1 MVNAAVPGSTPP
13 NQPYNGGGFS
23 LASLT
28 PLPSS
33 QNSREYIELVTFAA
47 LSEGCV
53 NIRINGPHT
62 DISTVLDVA
71 LQQVPQGL
79 KIALN
84 LSSVPSIDKETVGVL
99 LKYSKAREM
108 LLLTSTDSLQIL
120 KTLGLV
126 GENGHSKFTILQ
138 LKVILSPIELPNL
151 GEPEP
156 VLTQQIQAS
165 FIDTLLKDKPQ
176 VVRQSM
182 PIMPE
187 SAIELERIQH
197 PGFSELK
204 ITRIP
209 CGDEACSILFV
220 LLQAL
225 PHDQNFLINLSEIVP
240 DSPQIENY
248 LLLWCNK
255 RMLAGAAT
263 PMLKVAQ
270 GTFQRLRPEFGKKF
284 GFELV

>member
-1 MVNAAVPGSTPP
+1 MVNASVPGSTPP

-33 QNSREYIELVTFAA
+33 QNSREYITLVTFTA

-53 NIRINGPHT
+53 NIHINGPHA
-62 DISTVLDVA
+62 DLSTVLDVA
-71 LQQVPQGL
+71 LHQVPQGL

-84 LSSVPSIDKETVGVL
+84 LSSVPSIDKVTVGVL
-99 LKYSKAREM
+99 LKYSRAREM

-120 KTLGLV
+120 KRLGLV
-126 GENGHSKFTILQ
+126 GENGHSKIATIKLR
-138 LKVILSPIELPNL
+138 VILSPMELPNL

-156 VLTQQIQAS
+156 VLTQQIEAS
-165 FIDTLLKDKPQ
+165 FIDTLLKNKPQ
-176 VVRQSM
+176 VVRHSM
-182 PIMPE
+182 PIMQE

-204 ITRIP
+204 ITHIP
-209 CGDEACSILFV
+209 CGEEARSNLFN

-225 PHDQNFLINLSEIVP
+225 PHDQSFLINLSEIVP

-248 LLLWCNK
+248 LLLWCYR

-263 PMLKVAQ
+263 PMLKVAPE
-270 GTFQRLRPEFGKKF
+270 TFHWLRPEFGQQF

>member
-1 MVNAAVPGSTPP
+1 MVTGAVPGSTPP

-23 LASLT
+23 LASFT
-28 PLPSS
+28 PSLLSK
-33 QNSREYIELVTFAA
+33 NTREYIKLVTFTA

-53 NIRINGPHT
+53 NIRINGPHA
-62 DISTVLDVA
+62 DLFTVLDVA
-71 LQQVPQGL
+71 LQQVPQSF
-79 KIALN
+79 KIALD
-84 LSSVPSIDKETVGVL
+84 LSAVPSIDKETVGVL
-99 LKYSKAREM
+99 LKYSKAREI
-108 LLLTSTDSLQIL
+108 LLLTSTDSFEIL

-126 GENGHSKFTILQ
+126 RENGHSKIAALQ
-138 LKVILSPIELPNL
+138 LRVILSPMELPNL

-156 VLTQQIQAS
+156 ILTQQIQAS

-176 VVRQSM
+176 VVRQST
-182 PIMPE
+182 PIKQE
-187 SAIELERIQH
+187 STIELETIQH

-204 ITRIP
+204 ITHIP
-209 CGDEACSILFV
+209 CGEEARSNLFN

-225 PHDQNFLINLSEIVP
+225 PHDQSFLINLSEIVP
-240 DSPQIENY
+240 NSILIENY
-248 LLLWCNK
+248 LLIWCKK

-270 GTFQRLRPEFGKKF
+270 GTFQRLRAEFGQKF

>member
-1 MVNAAVPGSTPP
+1 MVTSTVPDSRPP
-13 NQPYNGGGFS
+13 NQRLNGEDS
-23 LASLT
+23 YLAALT
-28 PLPSS
+28 SSPLS
-33 QNSREYIELVTFAA
+33 QNTREYIKLVTFTA

-53 NIRINGPHT
+53 NIHINGPHA
-62 DISTVLDVA
+62 DLSTVLGVA

-79 KIALN
+79 KIALD

-108 LLLTSTDSLQIL
+108 LLLTSTDSFQIL

-126 GENGHSKFTILQ
+126 RENGHSKIPTLQ
-138 LKVILSPIELPNL
+138 LRVILSPMELPNL

-176 VVRQSM
+176 VVRQST
-182 PIMPE
+182 PIKQE
-187 SAIELERIQH
+187 STIELERIQH

-204 ITRIP
+204 ITHIP
-209 CGDEACSILFV
+209 CGDEARSNLFD

-225 PHDQNFLINLSEIVP
+225 PHDQSFLINLSEIVP
-240 DSPQIENY
+240 DSNQIENY

-270 GTFQRLRPEFGKKF
+270 GTFQRLRPEFGRKF

>member
-1 MVNAAVPGSTPP
+1 MVNASVPGSTPP

-23 LASLT
+23 HASLT

-33 QNSREYIELVTFAA
+33 QNTREYIKLVTFTA
-47 LSEGCV
+47 LSEGYV
-53 NIRINGPHT
+53 NIRINGPHA
-62 DISTVLDVA
+62 DLFTVLDVA
-71 LQQVPQGL
+71 LQQVPQRL
-79 KIALN
+79 KIALD
-84 LSSVPSIDKETVGVL
+84 LSSVPNIDKETVGVL

-108 LLLTSTDSLQIL
+108 LLLTSTDSFQIL

-126 GENGHSKFTILQ
+126 RENVHSKIPTLQ
-138 LKVILSPIELPNL
+138 LRVILSPMELTNL

-176 VVRQSM
+176 VVRQST
-182 PIMPE
+182 PIKQE
-187 SAIELERIQH
+187 STIELERIQH

-204 ITRIP
+204 ITHIP
-209 CGDEACSILFV
+209 CGDEARSNLFN

-225 PHDQNFLINLSEIVP
+225 PHDQSFLINLSEIVP
-240 DSPQIENY
+240 DSNQIEAY
-248 LLLWCNK
+248 LLIWCKN

-270 GTFQRLRPEFGKKF
+270 GTFQRLRPKFGQKF
-284 GFELV
+284 GFELA

>member
-1 MVNAAVPGSTPP
+1 MVNASVPGSTPP

-33 QNSREYIELVTFAA
+33 QDSREYIKLVTFTAH
-47 LSEGCV
+47 SEGCV

-62 DISTVLDVA
+62 DISTVLNVA
-71 LQQVPQGL
+71 LQQVPQDL

-84 LSSVPSIDKETVGVL
+84 LSSVPRIDEETVRVL
-99 LKYSKAREM
+99 LKYGKASEIC
-108 LLLTSTDSLQIL
+108 LLTSTDSLQIL
-120 KTLGLV
+120 KRLGLV
-126 GENGHSKFTILQ
+126 GENGHYKIPTIKLR
-138 LKVILSPIELPNL
+138 VILSPMELPNL

-156 VLTQQIQAS
+156 VLTQQIEAS
-165 FIDTLLKDKPQ
+165 FIDTLLKNKPQ
-176 VVRQSM
+176 VVRKSM
-182 PIMPE
+182 PIMQE

-204 ITRIP
+204 ITHIP
-209 CGDEACSILFV
+209 CGEEARSNLFN

-240 DSPQIENY
+240 DSTLIENY
-248 LLLWCNK
+248 ILIWCKK

-263 PMLKVAQ
+263 PMLKVAP
-270 GTFQRLRPEFGKKF
+270 GTFQRLRPEFGQKF